1 MAKKILDKVAIMLV
15 LAVACCLHSCINDD
29 FKVNVEL
36 NGLGNQNVRVVY
48 RGADG
53 GIVDSWLTAQND
65 ALLIE
70 GKCAGPTLLMVYNS
84 MSVPMFRLVVDA
96 DDELEVKG
104 NVTEPNQL
112 EVKGSDVMKQWNDFV
127 FKHKNEYDMSN
138 TPALNAAIE
147 KYVKDN
153 PRSVVSTLL
162 VLIDYAPANVSKV
175 AQLLKGIDN
184 SAKPESL
191 MESYDLITQKGK
203 NAVTTLTSLNLL
215 EMESDDFKAAQFKGT
230 KPSVI
235 LFWDKDME
243 SDKRRSA
250 FEELKM
256 LDTTRVNVVDINIDS
271 DSTRWRSMVTEA
283 QAVGKHYWVP
293 GSIMNSELLK
303 LQITSTPTIIV
314 TDSLGRQQYRG
325 NDPVIA
331 RQTVES

>member
-1 MAKKILDKVAIMLV
+1 MTKKILGKVAIVLML
-15 LAVACCLHSCINDD
+15 AMACCLHACTSND

-36 NGLGNQNVRVVY
+36 NGLGTQNVRVVY

-53 GIVDSWLTAQND
+53 GIVDSWVTAQND

-104 NVTEPNQL
+104 NITDPNQL
-112 EVKGSDVMKQWNDFV
+112 EIKGSDVMKQWNDFV

-138 TPALNAAIE
+138 IPALNAAIE

-162 VLIDYAPANVSKV
+162 ALIDYAPADDNKV
-175 AQLLKGIDN
+175 AQLLKSIDN

-191 MESYDLITQKGK
+191 MESYDLITQRTKS
-203 NAVTTLTSLNLL
+203 AVTTLTSLNML
-215 EMESDDFKAAQFKGT
+215 EMESDDFKAAQFTGI
-230 KPSVI
+230 KPSI
-235 LFWDKDME
+235 IFFWDKDM
-243 SDKRRSA
+243 DNNKRRSA

-256 LDTTRVNVVDINIDS
+256 LDTTRVNIVDINIDS

-293 GSIMNSELLK
+293 GSMMNRELLK

-314 TDSLGRQQYRG
+314 TDSLGHQKYRG
-325 NDPVIA
+325 DDPVKA